1 MGMLHKHVVFSEIQ
15 LAQKA
20 GKEDIYKVH
29 ERRGI
34 MQLQKGIN
42 IPDGGNPVVPDDA
55 VP

>member
-1 MGMLHKHVVFSEIQ
+1 MFVFSEIQ
-15 LAQKA
+15 LAKKS

-29 ERRGI
+29 ERRDI
-34 MQLQKGIN
+34 MQLQTGMN

>member
-1 MGMLHKHVVFSEIQ
+1 MFVFSEIQ
-15 LAQKA
+15 LTRKA
-20 GKEDIYKVH
+20 GKEDIYKEH